1 MKLQDFKSTLTQDSP
16 PGEISSLVKALWLD
30 ARGDWS
36 KAHDLAQEVN
46 TKDGSWVH
54 AYLHR
59 KEGDK
64 FNAQYWYNRAD
75 KKMPAYSIEQEWE
88 EIVIE
93 LLKSGSIE
101 LP

>member
-46 TKDGSWVH
+46 TKYGSWVH

-64 FNAQYWYNRAD
+64 FNAQYWYNRAN
-75 KKMPAYSIEQEWE
+75 KTMPAYSLEQEWE

-93 LLKSGSIE
+93 LL
-101 LP
+101 

>member
-54 AYLHR
+54 DYLHR

-64 FNAQYWYNRAD
+64 FNAQYWYNRAN
-75 KKMPAYSIEQEWE
+75 KTMPAYSLEQEWE

-93 LLKSGSIE
+93 LL
-101 LP
+101 